1 MIAKNYEY
9 KIVEGIPTLQLLN
22 KEGQD
27 GWIVIDRGYG
37 NILMMREVE

>member
-1 MIAKNYEY
+1 MTSKNYEY
-9 KIVEGIPTLQLLN
+9 KIVEGNPTIALLN

-27 GWIVIDRGYG
+27 GWIVIDRSYG